1 MRGWRFRSPL
11 PLLHR
16 DWARYAKFGA
26 VGRIGAAMGRALPP
40 RVVVVR
46 THSDDDGLLF
56 APLVATAWAALGFE
70 ALLPLLAH

>member
-1 MRGWRFRSPL
+1 
-11 PLLHR
+11 
-16 DWARYAKFGA
+16 
-26 VGRIGAAMGRALPP
+26 MGRALPP

-46 THSDDDGLLF
+46 THSDDDSLLF